1 MAISVNNTLFGANN
15 PITAQKNDTEALT
28 AWNQLQILN
37 AEDLNGFIQWVQKF
51 VRAANNEIAN
61 ALTAFDITP
70 NPDVYNQL
78 ARLLQAL
85 ENEIANAASAGALI
99 GSYWFGLTGNTPSFE
114 VPNPTDAQ
122 QNYFDFTTNTPYTAK
137 ADLTGWNAGSPITPP
152 ADKDARIAITNK
164 FWDIAQTNNTGGFA
178 FWSYTSQSWSGFAP
192 IVVDWNNVNL
202 TGTPTAPTPT
212 GGSPDNQIATK
223 AYVDGMTGAVGQVQP
238 GTVVAHAANTTSL
251 AGYLLCDGSAVS
263 RTTYPALFASIG
275 TTYGAGDGTTTF
287 NLPDYRGAFLRGY
300 GTGTNAS
307 TDEPSWCTSGE
318 IGSVAQFPS
327 VPNITGMVA
336 GQGNTN
342 NISAN
347 TGCFSPRSN
356 QVRAGD
362 IGSGFPFYSWQNNFD
377 ASVSD
382 ISYGRR
388 ERDVAPFNY
397 AVQFFIKY

>member
-1 MAISVNNTLFGANN
+1 MAINVNNTLFGANN
-15 PITAQKNDTEALT
+15 PITVQKNDTEALT

-78 ARLLQAL
+78 AGLLQAFD
-85 ENEIANAASAGALI
+85 NEIANAASAGALI
-99 GSYWFGLTGNTPSFE
+99 GSYWFGLTGNDPSFH

-137 ADLTGWNAGSPITPP
+137 ADLTGWDAGSPITPP

-178 FWSYTSQSWSGFAP
+178 FWSYTSQSWAGFAP

-223 AYVDGMTGAVGQVQP
+223 AYVDGMTGAIGQVQP
-238 GTVVAHAANTTSL
+238 GTVVAHAANITSL

-287 NLPDYRGAFLRGY
+287 NLPDFRGAFLRMVGGNSGSVGTLQEDAIRNISGSVGGLKGVIHETSGAITSYVYQNEGVYGDGVGGY
-300 GTGTNAS
+300 TNTTFNAS
-307 TDEPSWCTSGE
+307 RVVPTADENRP
-318 IGSVAQFPS
+318 V
-327 VPNITGMVA
+327 
-336 GQGNTN
+336 
-342 NISAN
+342 
-347 TGCFSPRSN
+347 
-356 QVRAGD
+356 
-362 IGSGFPFYSWQNNFD
+362 
-377 ASVSD
+377 
-382 ISYGRR
+382 
-388 ERDVAPFNY
+388 NY
-397 AVQFFIKY
+397 AVQYFIKY

>member
-1 MAISVNNTLFGANN
+1 MAISVNNTLFGVNN

-78 ARLLQAL
+78 AGLLQAL

-275 TTYGAGDGTTTF
+275 TTYGAGNGTTTF
-287 NLPDYRGAFLRGY
+287 NLPDYRGVFLRGY
-300 GTGTNAS
+300 GTGTNAR
-307 TDEPSWCTSGE
+307 TDVPSWCTFG
-318 IGSVAQFPS
+318 GAQQPTI
-327 VPNITGMVA
+327 PNITG
-336 GQGNTN
+336 GFGNGGRAARVDSTGAFYIVSTFAN
-342 NISAN
+342 GNRDFSADEGARN
-347 TGCFSPRSN
+347 FG
-356 QVRAGD
+356 
-362 IGSGFPFYSWQNNFD
+362 FD
-377 ASVSD
+377 ASRSD
-382 ISYGRR
+382 TSYGRR
-388 ERDVAPFNY
+388 VRDIAPFNY
-397 AVQFFIKY
+397 AVQFFIKF